1 MFSDDMTESEAYF
14 IVNLISGIGP
24 VRAKR
29 LRERF
34 GSLDR
39 ALVSRGA
46 DLRSVE
52 GIGPELVEK
61 LVSWKETT
69 DFEKERK
76 WADELGLSIV
86 TPADATYPA
95 SLSEIYD
102 PPLALY
108 IKGTVPETWPRG
120 VAVVGSRETSH
131 YGLETAKKLGYQLA
145 YAGVPVISG
154 LARGI
159 DTAAHLGALAAK
171 GTTWAVLGCGLDKM
185 YPPENDARASKIIES
200 GGCLISE
207 LPLGTAP
214 DKRTFPMRNR
224 IVSGL
229 SFGVLVIEA
238 GRQSG
243 ALITA
248 RQALDQGRQVFAVP
262 GRIDNPLAQGCH
274 QLLKDGAKLVE
285 GVEDILAE
293 LEFLIPRES
302 VVTPRPLPANL
313 TGDEEKVY
321 AAIEL
326 DETPIDSITQATGL
340 PSGTVSSTLLRLEMR
355 KLVKQLPG
363 KVFVRTS

>member
-1 MFSDDMTESEAYF
+1 MTEAEAYL
-14 IVNLISGIGP
+14 IVNLVSGIGP

-39 ALVSRGA
+39 ALVAREA

-52 GIGPELVEK
+52 GIGPELSQA
-61 LVSWKETT
+61 LASWKTST
-69 DFEKERK
+69 NVEKERS
-76 WADELGLSIV
+76 WAAELGV
-86 TPADATYPA
+86 TILTAADPAYPPA
-95 SLSEIYD
+95 LGEIYD
-102 PPLALY
+102 PPLVLY
-108 IKGTVPETWPRG
+108 VKGQIPETWRRG

-131 YGLETAKKLGYQLA
+131 YGLENAKKLGYQLA

-159 DTAAHLGALAAK
+159 DTSAHLGALAAK
-171 GTTWAVLGCGLDKM
+171 GTTWAVLGCGLDHM
-185 YPPENDARASKIIES
+185 YPPENDALAARIVES

-248 RQALDQGRQVFAVP
+248 RQALDQGRQIFAVP
-262 GRIDNPLAQGCH
+262 GRIDNLQAQGCH
-274 QLLKDGAKLVE
+274 RLIKDGAKLVE
-285 GVEDILAE
+285 GVDDILAE

-302 VVTPRPLPANL
+302 VATPRPLPANL
-313 TGDEEKVY
+313 TADEEKIY
-321 AAIEL
+321 AAIEM
-326 DETPIDSITQATGL
+326 DETPIDTITQTTGL
-340 PSGTVSSTLLRLEMR
+340 PSGTVSSTLLRLEMKR
-355 KLVKQLPG
+355 LIKQLPG
-363 KVFVRTS
+363 KVFVRIS

>member
-1 MFSDDMTESEAYF
+1 MTESEAYF

-29 LRERF
+29 LKERF

-39 ALVSRGA
+39 ALVSRAA

-52 GIGPELVEK
+52 GIGADLASRLAAWEESSRVEDERAQVEK
-61 LVSWKETT
+61 L
-69 DFEKERK
+69 
-76 WADELGLSIV
+76 GLTV
-86 TPADATYPA
+86 LTPADEAYPE
-95 SLSEIYD
+95 SLREIYD
-102 PPLALY
+102 PPLVLY
-108 IKGTVPETWPRG
+108 VKGKIPSTWPRG

-171 GTTWAVLGCGLDKM
+171 GTTWAVLGCGLDLM
-185 YPPENDARASKIIES
+185 YPPENDALAAKIVEA
-200 GGCLISE
+200 GGCVISE
-207 LPLGTAP
+207 LALGTSP

-224 IVSGL
+224 IVSGM

-248 RQALDQGRQVFAVP
+248 RQGLDQGRQVFAIP

-274 QLLKDGAKLVE
+274 QLIKEGAKLVE
-285 GVEDILAE
+285 GVEDILSE
-293 LEFLIPRES
+293 LEFLLPRAS
-302 VVTPRPLPANL
+302 VATARPLPADL
-313 TGDEEKVY
+313 SVEEEKVY

-326 DETPIDSITQATGL
+326 DETPIDAITQATGM
-340 PSGTVSSTLLRLEMR
+340 PSGMVSSTLLRLEMKR
-355 KLVKQLPG
+355 LVRQLPG

>member
-1 MFSDDMTESEAYF
+1 MTEPEAYF
-14 IVNLISGIGP
+14 IVHLIDGIGP

-29 LRERF
+29 LKEHF

-39 ALVSRGA
+39 ALVARGA
-46 DLRSVE
+46 DLRGVE
-52 GIGPELVEK
+52 GIGPEMVEK
-61 LVSWKETT
+61 LVSWKGAV
-69 DFEKERK
+69 DFEKERR
-76 WADELGLSIV
+76 WAGELGLQIV
-86 TPADATYPA
+86 TQADATYPA
-95 SLSEIYD
+95 SLKEIYD

-108 IKGTVPETWPRG
+108 IKGRIPETWPRG

-131 YGLETAKKLGYQLA
+131 YGLETAKKLSYQLA

-185 YPPENDARASKIIES
+185 YPPENDALAAKIVES

-224 IVSGL
+224 FVSEL
-229 SFGVLVIEA
+229 SFGTLVVEA

-248 RQALDQGRQVFAVP
+248 RQALEQGRQVFAGP
-262 GRIDNPLAQGCH
+262 GRIDNPLAQECH
-274 QLLKDGAKLVE
+274 QLIKEGAKLVE
-285 GVEDILAE
+285 DVDDILAE
-293 LEFLIPRES
+293 LEFLIPKES
-302 VVTPRPLPANL
+302 VMTPRPLPANL

-326 DETPIDSITQATGL
+326 DETPIDSITQMTGL

-355 KLVKQLPG
+355 KLVRQLPG
-363 KVFVRTS
+363 KVFVRIS

>member
-1 MFSDDMTESEAYF
+1 MTESEAYF
-14 IVNLISGIGP
+14 ILHLLDGVGP

-29 LRERF
+29 LKERF
-34 GSLDR
+34 GTLDK
-39 ALVSRGA
+39 AITARGA
-46 DLRSVE
+46 DLRTVE
-52 GIGPELVEK
+52 GIGNEMVDK
-61 LVSWKETT
+61 ITSWKEI
-69 DFEKERK
+69 DVDKERK
-76 WADELGLSIV
+76 WAGELGLQIV
-86 TPADATYPA
+86 TQADKEYPP
-95 SLSEIYD
+95 SLREIYD

-108 IKGTVPETWPRG
+108 IKGRIPETWPRG
-120 VAVVGSRETSH
+120 VALVGSRETSH
-131 YGLETAKKLGYQLA
+131 YGLETAKKLGYQIA

-171 GTTWAVLGCGLDKM
+171 GATWAVLGCGLDKM
-185 YPPENDARASKIIES
+185 YPPENDALAAKIVES

-224 IVSGL
+224 IVAGL

-274 QLLKDGAKLVE
+274 QLIKDGAKLVE
-285 GVEDILAE
+285 GVEDILGE
-293 LEFLIPRES
+293 LEFFQFRED
-302 VVTPRPLPANL
+302 TPKPRPLPSNL
-313 TGDEEKVY
+313 SGDEEKVY
-321 AAIEL
+321 AAIER
-326 DETPIDSITQATGL
+326 DETPIDLITQTTGL
-340 PSGTVSSTLLRLEMR
+340 PSGTVSSVLLRLEMK
-355 KLVKQLPG
+355 KLVRQLPG

>member
-1 MFSDDMTESEAYF
+1 MTESEAYF
-14 IVNLISGIGP
+14 IVHLIDGIGP

-34 GSLDR
+34 GSLDK
-39 ALVSRGA
+39 AITARGA
-46 DLRSVE
+46 DLRTAE
-52 GIGPELVEK
+52 GIGNELVDK
-61 LVSWKETT
+61 ITSWKEI
-69 DFEKERK
+69 DVEKERK
-76 WADELGLSIV
+76 WAAELGLQIV
-86 TPADATYPA
+86 TQADPQYPA
-95 SLSEIYD
+95 SLREIYD

-108 IKGTVPETWPRG
+108 IKGTIPETWPRG

-131 YGLETAKKLGYQLA
+131 YGLETAKKLGYQIA

-171 GTTWAVLGCGLDKM
+171 GATWAALGCGLDKM
-185 YPPENDARASKIIES
+185 YPPENDALAAKIVES

-248 RQALDQGRQVFAVP
+248 RQALEQGRQVFAVP

-274 QLLKDGAKLVE
+274 QLIKDGAKLVE
-285 GVEDILAE
+285 GVEDILGE
-293 LEFLIPRES
+293 LEFFQFREDQPK
-302 VVTPRPLPANL
+302 PRPLPANL
-313 TGDEEKVY
+313 SGDEEKVY
-321 AAIEL
+321 AAIER
-326 DETPIDSITQATGL
+326 DETPIDLITQMTGL
-340 PSGTVSSTLLRLEMR
+340 PSGTVSSTLLRLEMK
-355 KLVKQLPG
+355 KLVRQLPG

>member
-1 MFSDDMTESEAYF
+1 MTESEAYF
-14 IVNLISGIGP
+14 ILNLLSGIGP

-34 GSLDR
+34 GSLDL
-39 ALVSRGA
+39 ALTARGA

-52 GIGPELVEK
+52 GIGPELVEA

-69 DFEKERK
+69 DHEKERK
-76 WADELGLSIV
+76 WAEAMGLTIV
-86 TPADATYPA
+86 TMADKEYPA
-95 SLSEIYD
+95 SLAEIYD
-102 PPLALY
+102 PPLVLY
-108 IKGTVPETWPRG
+108 IKGKVPETWPRG

-131 YGLETAKKLGYQLA
+131 YGLENAKKLGYQLA

-185 YPPENDARASKIIES
+185 YPPENDALAAKIVES

-207 LPLGTAP
+207 LPLGTSP

-302 VVTPRPLPANL
+302 VTPAPRPLPANL

-326 DETPIDSITQATGL
+326 DETPIDAITQATGL

-355 KLVKQLPG
+355 KLVRQLPG

>member
-1 MFSDDMTESEAYF
+1 MTESEAYF
-14 IVNLISGIGP
+14 IVNLVSGIGP

-29 LRERF
+29 LKERF
-34 GSLDR
+34 VTLDR
-39 ALVSRGA
+39 ALVSREA

-52 GIGPELVEK
+52 GIGAELARK
-61 LVSWKETT
+61 LSSWENSTLM
-69 DFEKERK
+69 EKERA
-76 WADELGLSIV
+76 WAQELDLQIV
-86 TPADATYPA
+86 TQADAAYPA
-95 SLSEIYD
+95 ALREIYD
-102 PPLALY
+102 PPLVLY
-108 IKGTVPETWPRG
+108 IKGVIPETWPRG

-171 GTTWAVLGCGLDKM
+171 GITWAVLGCGLDQM
-185 YPPENDARASKIIES
+185 YPPENEALAAKIVEA

-229 SFGVLVIEA
+229 SFGTLVIEA

-248 RQALDQGRQVFAVP
+248 RQALEQGRQVFAVP

-274 QLLKDGAKLVE
+274 QLIKDGAKLVE
-285 GVEDILAE
+285 GVEDILTE
-293 LEFLIPRES
+293 LEFLIPREA
-302 VVTPRPLPANL
+302 VAAPRPLPGNL
-313 TGDEEKVY
+313 SQDEEKVY
-321 AAIEL
+321 AALDL
-326 DETPIDSITQATGL
+326 DETPIDQITQRTGL
-340 PSGTVSSTLLRLEMR
+340 APGAVSSTLLRLEMR
-355 KLVKQLPG
+355 KLVRQLSG
-363 KVFVRTS
+363 KRFVRTS

>member
-1 MFSDDMTESEAYF
+1 MTESEAYF
-14 IVNLISGIGP
+14 IVNLVSGIGP
-24 VRAKR
+24 MRAKR

-34 GSLDR
+34 GTLDR
-39 ALVSRGA
+39 ALVSREA
-46 DLRSVE
+46 DLRTVE
-52 GIGPELVEK
+52 GIGAELAGK
-61 LVSWKETT
+61 LGAWESSTNA
-69 DFEKERK
+69 EKER
-76 WADELGLSIV
+76 ARAEALGLKIV
-86 TPADATYPA
+86 TQVDKDYPA
-95 SLSEIYD
+95 SLGEIYD
-102 PPLALY
+102 PPLVLY
-108 IKGTVPETWPRG
+108 IKGTIPETWPRG
-120 VAVVGSRETSH
+120 IAVVGSRETSH

-171 GTTWAVLGCGLDKM
+171 GTTWAVLGCGLDQM
-185 YPPENDARASKIIES
+185 YPPENEALAAKIVEG

-229 SFGVLVIEA
+229 SFGTLVIEA

-248 RQALDQGRQVFAVP
+248 RQALDQGRQVFAIP

-274 QLLKDGAKLVE
+274 QLIKDGAKLVE

-302 VVTPRPLPANL
+302 VVSPRPLPTDL
-313 TGDEEKVY
+313 SGDEAKVY

-326 DETPIDSITQATGL
+326 DETPIDVITRSTGL
-340 PSGTVSSTLLRLEMR
+340 GSGTVSSTLLRLEMR
-355 KLVKQLPG
+355 KLVRQLPG

>member
-1 MFSDDMTESEAYF
+1 MTESEAYF
-14 IVNLISGIGP
+14 IVNLVSGIGP

-29 LRERF
+29 LRDRF

-39 ALVSRGA
+39 ALVSREA

-52 GIGPELVEK
+52 GIGPELART
-61 LVSWKETT
+61 LASWEAST
-69 DFEKERK
+69 DAEKERK
-76 WADELGLSIV
+76 WADELSLTIL
-86 TPADATYPA
+86 TPADVAYPA
-95 SLSEIYD
+95 SLGEIYD
-102 PPLALY
+102 PPLVLY
-108 IKGTVPETWPRG
+108 IKGKIPETWPRG

-131 YGLETAKKLGYQLA
+131 YGLETAKKLSYQIA

-159 DTAAHLGALAAK
+159 DTAAHLGALAAR
-171 GTTWAVLGCGLDKM
+171 GITWAVLGCGLDKM
-185 YPPENDARASKIIES
+185 YPPENDTLAAKIVES

-262 GRIDNPLAQGCH
+262 GRIDNPHAQGCH
-274 QLLKDGAKLVE
+274 QLIKDGAKLVE

-302 VVTPRPLPANL
+302 VATPRPLPANL
-313 TGDEEKVY
+313 SGDEEKVY

-326 DETPIDSITQATGL
+326 DETPIDLITQTTGL
-340 PSGTVSSTLLRLEMR
+340 PSGTVSSTLLRLEMK
-355 KLVKQLPG
+355 KLIKQLPG
-363 KVFVRTS
+363 KMFVRTS

>member
-1 MFSDDMTESEAYF
+1 MTESEAYF

-39 ALVSRGA
+39 ALVSRET

-52 GIGPELVEK
+52 GIGAELAGK
-61 LVSWKETT
+61 LSRWESAAPI
-69 DFEKERK
+69 EKERQ
-76 WADELGLSIV
+76 WAAELGLQVV
-86 TPADATYPA
+86 TQADATYPA
-95 SLSEIYD
+95 SLKEIYD
-102 PPLALY
+102 PPLVLY
-108 IKGTVPETWPRG
+108 IQGKIPETWPRG

-131 YGLETAKKLGYQLA
+131 YGLENAKKLGYQLA

-171 GTTWAVLGCGLDKM
+171 GTTWAVLGCGLDQM
-185 YPPENDARASKIIES
+185 YPPENDTLAAKIVEA

-229 SFGVLVIEA
+229 SFGTLVIEA

-248 RQALDQGRQVFAVP
+248 RQALEQGRQVFAVP

-274 QLLKDGAKLVE
+274 QLIKDGAKLVE
-285 GVEDILAE
+285 GVDDILTE
-293 LEFLIPRES
+293 LEFLLPRAAVS
-302 VVTPRPLPANL
+302 TPRPLPQNL
-313 TGDEEKVY
+313 TPEEEKIY

-326 DETPIDSITQATGL
+326 DETPIDTITQSTGL
-340 PSGTVSSTLLRLEMR
+340 ASGIVSSTLLRLEMR

-363 KVFVRTS
+363 KRFVRTS

>member
-1 MFSDDMTESEAYF
+1 MTESEAYF
-14 IVNLISGIGP
+14 IVNLVNGIGP

-39 ALVSRGA
+39 ALVAREA

-52 GIGPELVEK
+52 GIGPELAK
-61 LVSWKETT
+61 NLASWETST
-69 DFEKERK
+69 DVARERQ
-76 WADELGLSIV
+76 WAGELGLSIL
-86 TPADATYPA
+86 TPADKAYP
-95 SLSEIYD
+95 SGLQEIYD
-102 PPLALY
+102 PPLVLY
-108 IKGTVPETWPRG
+108 VKGTVPATWPRG

-159 DTAAHLGALAAK
+159 DTAAHMGALAAK
-171 GTTWAVLGCGLDKM
+171 GPTWAALGCGLDKM
-185 YPPENDARASKIIES
+185 YPPENDTLAERIVES
-200 GGCLISE
+200 GGCLMSE
-207 LPLGTAP
+207 LPLGTSP

-285 GVEDILAE
+285 GVEDILTE
-293 LEFLIPRES
+293 LEFLLPRES
-302 VVTPRPLPANL
+302 VITPRPLPANL
-313 TGDEEKVY
+313 SGDEEKVY

-326 DETPIDSITQATGL
+326 DETPIDTITQNTGL
-340 PSGTVSSTLLRLEMR
+340 PSGTVSSTLLRLEMK

-363 KVFVRTS
+363 KRFVRTS